1 MAPVAALPV
10 MPTVGK
16 KSQHKHINKKRDVGR
31 KKVQRADILRNKKFN
46 ERIFLEQ
53 ELQQAQEV
61 YNLIINYLN
70 TYNFQILTA
79 IIIMILGSIVARPL
93 IVESFL
99 GIFALFNPK
108 LAVAVVRD
116 TIESL
121 AEVSKYK
128 VPQVRIDEF
137 ADSSINM
144 GMCYWVPTTSM
155 SQTRFKV
162 NMTVVKALAEK
173 NIEIPYYQRGVY
185 IIDQPQA

>member
-1 MAPVAALPV
+1 MGRVAALPV
-10 MPTVGK
+10 MPTVVK

-31 KKVQRADILRNKKFN
+31 KKVQRADFLRNKKFN

-61 YNLIINYLN
+61 YNLNINYLS

-93 IVESFL
+93 IVESCL

-128 VPQVRIDEF
+128 VPQMRVDEF
-137 ADSSINM
+137 ADSSINT

-173 NIEIPYYQRGVY
+173 NIETLYSKRGVY

>member
-16 KSQHKHINKKRDVGR
+16 KSQLKHINKKRDVGP
-31 KKVQRADILRNKKFN
+31 KKVQWADILRNKKFN

-61 YNLIINYLN
+61 YNLIINYLS
-70 TYNFQILTA
+70 TYNFHILAA
-79 IIIMILGSIVARPL
+79 IIIMILGSIVARSL
-93 IVESFL
+93 IVKSFL
-99 GIFALFNPK
+99 GIFALTNPE

-121 AEVSKYK
+121 AEVNKYK
-128 VPQVRIDEF
+128 VLQLRIDEF

-155 SQTRFKV
+155 FQTHFKV

-173 NIEIPYYQRGVY
+173 NIEIPYSQRGVY